1 MTVGEAMERAEELR
15 PGSRVAARTR
25 QRWLCEVDGMLREKF
40 FRPSSADSREGVGAD
55 IAWDNGLRDDDVL
68 LVPPPFDSLYPHY
81 LCAMTDAAL
90 GENDRYAG
98 EQAQYNSILA
108 ELAAWLRRKNL
119 PARGCSWRWEGGRKM
134 ILSNRNGLKNT
145 RNMLR
150 VFGGLNET
158 YSCTEAEYSAGINF
172 SARNFPALSTRLP
185 RRKLREEADLNGMYH
200 LNGLL
205 TVCGRDLVY
214 TPDDADEMEVTLKD
228 AVENGK
234 KTLVGIGTK
243 ILIFPDKLAF
253 DTASRKVSALGTVWS
268 GKNTSV
274 EFAPCDAEGKVYE
287 VSGCGPAEPD
297 KPTDGQLFL
306 RVEDPEKP
314 WSSEST
320 LEVYSEA
327 SGNWSAVVLDYCRI
341 SAKGVG
347 TDFAAEDTVTLTGSA
362 AEQAGQWNELDGDR
376 IVYDAGTDALRVKA
390 DPGGEWFYG
399 RLTRTGA
406 AVRWVSLD
414 GSVSREFVSAEVVEL
429 ERRVPDM
436 DYLTECDN
444 RVWGCSN
451 KENVIYAC
459 KLGDPTNWFSYR
471 GIAADSYAVTVGSDG
486 AFTGAATCMGYALFF
501 KENTLHKLYGSKPS
515 DFQLSSLRCRG
526 VAKGAA
532 RSLCVIN
539 ETLYYLS
546 PDGVMA
552 WDGSIPTKVS
562 TALDPARLRNVKSA
576 LGGAL
581 DGRYYL
587 HLVRGS
593 GEAQAV
599 RLLVYDTERGL
610 WQEEDVCSYEMA
622 GSGGQLYLWDGKA
635 IWAADADREENWQ
648 QAGGIEDGVSFEL
661 VSGNIG
667 LDSPEELYLSR
678 LTLRFEA
685 EVKSRIEVAVSY
697 DSGAWETLAQ
707 LTADGRRCFDVP
719 FVPRRCG
726 SLRFRLKGRG
736 QLTLRSLTRT
746 SAAAKGGILAQE
758 VN

>member
-1 MTVGEAMERAEELR
+1 
-15 PGSRVAARTR
+15 
-25 QRWLCEVDGMLREKF
+25 
-40 FRPSSADSREGVGAD
+40 
-55 IAWDNGLRDDDVL
+55 
-68 LVPPPFDSLYPHY
+68 
-81 LCAMTDAAL
+81 
-90 GENDRYAG
+90 
-98 EQAQYNSILA
+98 
-108 ELAAWLRRKNL
+108 
-119 PARGCSWRWEGGRKM
+119 M

-185 RRKLREEADLNGMYH
+185 RRKLREEAGLNGMYH

-253 DTASRKVSALGTVWS
+253 DTASRKVSALGAVWS
-268 GKNTSV
+268 GKNASV

-376 IVYDAGTDALRVKA
+376 IVYDAGADALRVKA

-486 AFTGAATCMGYALFF
+486 PFTGAATCMGYALFF

-526 VAKGAA
+526 VARNAA
-532 RSLCVIN
+532 HSLCVLN

-546 PDGVMA
+546 SDGVMA
-552 WDGSIPTKVS
+552 WDGSIPAKVS
-562 TALDPARLRNVKSA
+562 AALDAGRLANVKQA
-576 LGGAL
+576 VGGAL

-587 HLVRGS
+587 HVSR
-593 GEAQAV
+593 ENEV

-610 WQEEDVCSYEMA
+610 WHEEDVCSFEMA
-622 GSGGQLYLWDGKA
+622 STGGQLYLWDGRA
-635 IWAADADREENWQ
+635 LWAADPSREA
-648 QAGGIEDGVSFEL
+648 AGQRSEETEQGVEFAL
-661 VSGNIG
+661 TTGDLG
-667 LDSPEELYLSR
+667 LDSPEERYLSR
-678 LTLRFEA
+678 LTLRLDA
-685 EVKSRIEVAVSY
+685 ACRSRVTVEVSY
-697 DSGAWETLAQ
+697 DGGPWENAAA
-707 LTADGRRCFDVP
+707 LTVEGPRRNCDLHL
-719 FVPRRCG
+719 VPRRCA
-726 SLRFRLKGRG
+726 SLRLRLWGYG
-736 QLTLRSLTRT
+736 QITLRSLAKTF
-746 SAAAKGGILAQE
+746 SGAKGNWMELEG
-758 VN
+758 

>member
-1 MTVGEAMERAEELR
+1 
-15 PGSRVAARTR
+15 
-25 QRWLCEVDGMLREKF
+25 
-40 FRPSSADSREGVGAD
+40 
-55 IAWDNGLRDDDVL
+55 
-68 LVPPPFDSLYPHY
+68 
-81 LCAMTDAAL
+81 
-90 GENDRYAG
+90 
-98 EQAQYNSILA
+98 
-108 ELAAWLRRKNL
+108 
-119 PARGCSWRWEGGRKM
+119 M

-205 TVCGRDLVY
+205 TVCSRDLVY
-214 TPDDADEMEVTLKD
+214 TPDDTDEMEVTLKD
-228 AVENGK
+228 AVEDGK

-253 DTASRKVSALGTVWS
+253 DTASRKVSALGAVWS

-486 AFTGAATCMGYALFF
+486 PFTGAATCMGYALFF

-515 DFQLSSLRCRG
+515 DFQLTSLRCRG
-526 VAKGAA
+526 VAKNAA
-532 RSLCVIN
+532 RSLCVLN

-562 TALDPARLRNVKSA
+562 GVLDSGRLSNVQSA
-576 LGGAL
+576 VGGAL

-587 HLVRGS
+587 HIARAAA
-593 GEAQAV
+593 GEGVA
-599 RLLVYDTERGL
+599 RLLVYDTERAL
-610 WQEEDVCSYEMA
+610 WSEEDVCSYEMT
-622 GSGGQLYLWDGKA
+622 STGGQLYLWDGQA
-635 IWAADADREENWQ
+635 LWAADPSRETDWQ
-648 QAGGIEDGVSFEL
+648 STDGVEEKLNFEL
-661 VSGNIG
+661 VTGDIG
-667 LDSPEELYLSR
+667 LDGAEDRYLSR
-678 LTLRFEA
+678 LTLRLDA
-685 EVKSRIEVAVSY
+685 ECGSTVTVAASY
-697 DSGAWETLAQ
+697 DGGPWETVAELAAQ
-707 LTADGRRCFDVP
+707 NVRRSYDMP
-719 FVPRRCG
+719 FVPRRHG
-726 SLRFRLKGRG
+726 TLRLRLKGRG
-736 QLTLRSLTRT
+736 QITLRSIAKTV
-746 SAAAKGGILAQE
+746 AAAKGGITGGE
-758 VN
+758 V

>member
-1 MTVGEAMERAEELR
+1 MVLADRIRLAN
-15 PGSRVAARTR
+15 TR
-25 QRWLCEVDGMLREKF
+25 QLLR
-40 FRPSSADSREGVGAD
+40 A
-55 IAWDNGLRDDDVL
+55 
-68 LVPPPFDSLYPHY
+68 
-81 LCAMTDAAL
+81 
-90 GENDRYAG
+90 
-98 EQAQYNSILA
+98 
-108 ELAAWLRRKNL
+108 
-119 PARGCSWRWEGGRKM
+119 
-134 ILSNRNGLKNT
+134 
-145 RNMLR
+145 
-150 VFGGLNET
+150 FGGLNET
-158 YSCTEAEYSAGINF
+158 YGCSEAEYSAGVNF
-172 SARNFPALSTRLP
+172 STRDFPALSTRTP
-185 RRKLREEADLNGMYH
+185 RRKLRALTGLNGMYH

-205 TVCGRDLVY
+205 TVCGRDVVY
-214 TPDDADEMEVTLKD
+214 TPDDAAAPAVTKPD
-228 AVENGK
+228 AVTDGRK
-234 KTLVGIGTK
+234 ALVGIGTK
-243 ILIFPDKLAF
+243 ILIFPDKVAF
-253 DTASRKVSALGTVWS
+253 DTADGSAAPLGAAWEAGSLSVS
-268 GKNTSV
+268 
-274 EFAPCDAEGKVYE
+274 FAPCDASGNTYE
-287 VSGCGPAEPD
+287 VKDKGTKEPEH
-297 KPTDGQLFL
+297 PQDGQLFL
-306 RVEDPEKP
+306 KLNEPDKP
-314 WSSEST
+314 YSAENT

-327 SGNWSAVVLDYCRI
+327 SGNWTVIPLDYCL
-341 SAKGVG
+341 V
-347 TDFAAEDTVTLTGSA
+347 TAEGIGAEFRVWDTVTLTGTG
-362 AEQAGQWNELDGDR
+362 AEQAGQWAGLDGDR
-376 IVYDAGTDALRVKA
+376 IVYGVTETTLRLRA
-390 DPGGEWFYG
+390 HPGGEHFYG
-399 RLTRTGA
+399 RLVHNGSS
-406 AVRWVSLD
+406 AVWVSMD
-414 GSVSREFVSAEVVEL
+414 GTQREEYFPAEGVKA
-429 ERRVPDM
+429 ERRVPDLE
-436 DYLTECDN
+436 YLTECDN
-444 RVWGCSN
+444 RVWGCSSS
-451 KENVIYAC
+451 ENVIYAC

-486 AFTGAATCMGYALFF
+486 PFTGAATCMGYALFF

-678 LTLRFEA
+678 LTLRLEA

-707 LTADGRRCFDVP
+707 LTADGRRCIDVP

>member
-1 MTVGEAMERAEELR
+1 
-15 PGSRVAARTR
+15 
-25 QRWLCEVDGMLREKF
+25 
-40 FRPSSADSREGVGAD
+40 
-55 IAWDNGLRDDDVL
+55 
-68 LVPPPFDSLYPHY
+68 
-81 LCAMTDAAL
+81 
-90 GENDRYAG
+90 
-98 EQAQYNSILA
+98 
-108 ELAAWLRRKNL
+108 
-119 PARGCSWRWEGGRKM
+119 M

-214 TPDDADEMEVTLKD
+214 TPDDTDEMKVTLKD
-228 AVENGK
+228 AVENGR

-253 DTASRKVSALGTVWS
+253 DTVSRKVSALGAVWS

-376 IVYDAGTDALRVKA
+376 IVYDAGADALRVKA

-552 WDGSIPTKVS
+552 WDGSIPAKVS
-562 TALDPARLRNVKSA
+562 AALDAGRLANVKQA
-576 LGGAL
+576 VGGAL

-587 HLVRGS
+587 HVSR
-593 GEAQAV
+593 ENEV

-610 WQEEDVCSYEMA
+610 WHEEDVCSFEMA
-622 GSGGQLYLWDGKA
+622 STGGQLYLWDGRA
-635 IWAADADREENWQ
+635 LWAADPSRET
-648 QAGGIEDGVSFEL
+648 AGQRSEETEQGVEFAL
-661 VSGNIG
+661 TTGDLG
-667 LDSPEELYLSR
+667 LDSPEERYLSR
-678 LTLRFEA
+678 LTLRLDA
-685 EVKSRIEVAVSY
+685 ACRSRVTVEVSY
-697 DSGAWETLAQ
+697 DGGPWENAAA
-707 LTADGRRCFDVP
+707 LTVEGPRRNCDLHL
-719 FVPRRCG
+719 VPRRCA
-726 SLRFRLKGRG
+726 SLRLRLWGYG
-736 QLTLRSLTRT
+736 QITLRSLAKTF
-746 SAAAKGGILAQE
+746 SGAKGNWMELEG
-758 VN
+758 

>member
-1 MTVGEAMERAEELR
+1 
-15 PGSRVAARTR
+15 
-25 QRWLCEVDGMLREKF
+25 
-40 FRPSSADSREGVGAD
+40 
-55 IAWDNGLRDDDVL
+55 
-68 LVPPPFDSLYPHY
+68 
-81 LCAMTDAAL
+81 
-90 GENDRYAG
+90 
-98 EQAQYNSILA
+98 
-108 ELAAWLRRKNL
+108 
-119 PARGCSWRWEGGRKM
+119 M

-228 AVENGK
+228 AVENGR

-253 DTASRKVSALGTVWS
+253 DTASREVSALGAVWS
-268 GKNTSV
+268 GKNASV
-274 EFAPCDAEGKVYE
+274 EFAPCDAEGRVYE

-376 IVYDAGTDALRVKA
+376 IVYGVTETTLRLRA
-390 DPGGEWFYG
+390 DPGGEHFYG
-399 RLTRTGA
+399 RLVHNGSS
-406 AVRWVSLD
+406 AVWVSMD
-414 GSVSREFVSAEVVEL
+414 GTQREEYFPAEGVKV
-429 ERRVPDM
+429 ERRVPDLE
-436 DYLTECDN
+436 YLTECDN
-444 RVWGCSN
+444 RVWGCSSS
-451 KENVIYAC
+451 ENVIYAC

-486 AFTGAATCMGYALFF
+486 PFTGAATCMGYALFF

-526 VAKGAA
+526 VARNAA
-532 RSLCVIN
+532 RSLCVLN

-546 PDGVMA
+546 SDGVMA
-552 WDGSIPTKVS
+552 WDGSIPAKVS
-562 TALDPARLRNVKSA
+562 AALDAGRLANVKQA
-576 LGGAL
+576 VGGAL

-587 HLVRGS
+587 HVSR
-593 GEAQAV
+593 ENEV

-610 WQEEDVCSYEMA
+610 WHEEDVCSFEMA
-622 GSGGQLYLWDGKA
+622 STGGQLYLWDGRA
-635 IWAADADREENWQ
+635 LWAADPSREA
-648 QAGGIEDGVSFEL
+648 AGQRSGGTEQGVEFAL
-661 VSGNIG
+661 TTGDLG
-667 LDSPEELYLSR
+667 LDSPEERYLSR
-678 LTLRFEA
+678 LTLRLDA
-685 EVKSRIEVAVSY
+685 ACRSRVTVEVSY
-697 DSGAWETLAQ
+697 DGGPWENAAA
-707 LTADGRRCFDVP
+707 LTVEGPRRNCDLHL
-719 FVPRRCG
+719 VPRRCA
-726 SLRFRLKGRG
+726 SLRLRLWGYG
-736 QLTLRSLTRT
+736 QITLRSLAKTF
-746 SAAAKGGILAQE
+746 SGAKGNWMELEG
-758 VN
+758 

>member
-1 MTVGEAMERAEELR
+1 
-15 PGSRVAARTR
+15 
-25 QRWLCEVDGMLREKF
+25 
-40 FRPSSADSREGVGAD
+40 
-55 IAWDNGLRDDDVL
+55 
-68 LVPPPFDSLYPHY
+68 
-81 LCAMTDAAL
+81 
-90 GENDRYAG
+90 
-98 EQAQYNSILA
+98 
-108 ELAAWLRRKNL
+108 
-119 PARGCSWRWEGGRKM
+119 M

-185 RRKLREEADLNGMYH
+185 RRKLREEAGLNGMYH

-214 TPDDADEMEVTLKD
+214 TPDDRDEMEVTLKD
-228 AVENGK
+228 AVENGR

-253 DTASRKVSALGTVWS
+253 DTDSREVSALGAVWS

-376 IVYDAGTDALRVKA
+376 IVYDAGADALRVKA

-661 VSGNIG
+661 VSGDIG

-678 LTLRFEA
+678 LTLRLEA
-685 EVKSRIEVAVSY
+685 GVKSRIEVAVSY

-726 SLRFRLKGRG
+726 SLRLRLKGRG

>member
-1 MTVGEAMERAEELR
+1 
-15 PGSRVAARTR
+15 
-25 QRWLCEVDGMLREKF
+25 
-40 FRPSSADSREGVGAD
+40 
-55 IAWDNGLRDDDVL
+55 
-68 LVPPPFDSLYPHY
+68 
-81 LCAMTDAAL
+81 
-90 GENDRYAG
+90 
-98 EQAQYNSILA
+98 
-108 ELAAWLRRKNL
+108 
-119 PARGCSWRWEGGRKM
+119 M

-205 TVCGRDLVY
+205 TVCGRELVY

-228 AVENGK
+228 AVENGR

-253 DTASRKVSALGTVWS
+253 DTASRKVSALGAVWS

-376 IVYDAGTDALRVKA
+376 IVYDAGADALRVKA

-526 VAKGAA
+526 VARNAA
-532 RSLCVIN
+532 RSLCVLN

-552 WDGSIPTKVS
+552 WDGSIPAKVS
-562 TALDPARLRNVKSA
+562 AALDAGRLANVKQA
-576 LGGAL
+576 VGGAL

-587 HLVRGS
+587 HVSR
-593 GEAQAV
+593 ENEV

-610 WQEEDVCSYEMA
+610 WHEEDVCSFEMA
-622 GSGGQLYLWDGKA
+622 STGGQLYLWDGRA
-635 IWAADADREENWQ
+635 LWAADPSRET
-648 QAGGIEDGVSFEL
+648 AGQRSEETEQGVEFAL
-661 VSGNIG
+661 ITGDLG
-667 LDSPEELYLSR
+667 LDSPEERYLSR
-678 LTLRFEA
+678 LTLRLDAACRSQVTVE
-685 EVKSRIEVAVSY
+685 VSY
-697 DSGAWETLAQ
+697 DGGPWENAAA
-707 LTADGRRCFDVP
+707 LTVEGPRRNCDLHL
-719 FVPRRCG
+719 VPRRCA
-726 SLRFRLKGRG
+726 SLRLRLWGYG
-736 QLTLRSLTRT
+736 QITLRSLAKTF
-746 SAAAKGGILAQE
+746 SGAKGNWMELEG
-758 VN
+758 

>member
-1 MTVGEAMERAEELR
+1 
-15 PGSRVAARTR
+15 
-25 QRWLCEVDGMLREKF
+25 
-40 FRPSSADSREGVGAD
+40 
-55 IAWDNGLRDDDVL
+55 
-68 LVPPPFDSLYPHY
+68 
-81 LCAMTDAAL
+81 
-90 GENDRYAG
+90 
-98 EQAQYNSILA
+98 
-108 ELAAWLRRKNL
+108 
-119 PARGCSWRWEGGRKM
+119 M

-172 SARNFPALSTRLP
+172 SARNFPVLSTRLP

-214 TPDDADEMEVTLKD
+214 TPDDTDEMKVTLKD
-228 AVENGK
+228 AVEDGR
-234 KTLVGIGTK
+234 KTLVGIGTR

-253 DTASRKVSALGTVWS
+253 DTASRKVSALGAVWP

-320 LEVYSEA
+320 LEVYSKA

-376 IVYDAGTDALRVKA
+376 IVYDAGADALRVKA

-414 GSVSREFVSAEVVEL
+414 GRVSREFVSAEVVEL

-635 IWAADADREENWQ
+635 IWAADADREESWQ

-661 VSGNIG
+661 VSGDIG

-678 LTLRFEA
+678 LTLRLEA
-685 EVKSRIEVAVSY
+685 GVKSRIEVAVSY

-719 FVPRRCG
+719 LVPRRCG

>member
-1 MTVGEAMERAEELR
+1 
-15 PGSRVAARTR
+15 
-25 QRWLCEVDGMLREKF
+25 
-40 FRPSSADSREGVGAD
+40 
-55 IAWDNGLRDDDVL
+55 
-68 LVPPPFDSLYPHY
+68 
-81 LCAMTDAAL
+81 
-90 GENDRYAG
+90 
-98 EQAQYNSILA
+98 
-108 ELAAWLRRKNL
+108 
-119 PARGCSWRWEGGRKM
+119 M

-253 DTASRKVSALGTVWS
+253 DTASRKVSALGAAWS

-320 LEVYSEA
+320 LEVYSKA

-376 IVYDAGTDALRVKA
+376 IVYDARADALRVKA

-444 RVWGCSN
+444 RVWGCSSA
-451 KENVIYAC
+451 ENVIYAC

-486 AFTGAATCMGYALFF
+486 PFTGAATCMGYALFF

-526 VAKGAA
+526 VAWNAG
-532 RSLCVIN
+532 RSLCVLN

-552 WDGSIPTKVS
+552 WDGSIPVKVS
-562 TALDPARLRNVKSA
+562 AALDAGRLANVRLA
-576 LGGAL
+576 VGGAL

-587 HLVRGS
+587 HLARDSSS
-593 GEAQAV
+593 GTEV

-610 WQEEDVCSYEMA
+610 WHEEDVCSYEMT
-622 GSGGQLYLWDGKA
+622 STGGQLYLWDGTA
-635 IWAADADREENWQ
+635 LWAADPSRESDWQ
-648 QAGGIEDGVSFEL
+648 TTAGVESAIPFEL
-661 VSGNIG
+661 VTGEIG
-667 LDSPEELYLSR
+667 MDSPEERYLSR
-678 LTLRFEA
+678 LTLRLDAACRTHLTVEL
-685 EVKSRIEVAVSY
+685 SY
-697 DSGAWETLAQ
+697 DGGPWEQAAALTLE
-707 LTADGRRCFDVP
+707 GPRRNCDLAL
-719 FVPRRCG
+719 VPRRCA
-726 SLRFRLKGRG
+726 SLRMRLRGSG
-736 QLTLRSLTRT
+736 QLTLRSLART
-746 SAAAKGGILAQE
+746 FANAKGNIMEQE
-758 VN
+758 G

>member
-1 MTVGEAMERAEELR
+1 
-15 PGSRVAARTR
+15 
-25 QRWLCEVDGMLREKF
+25 
-40 FRPSSADSREGVGAD
+40 
-55 IAWDNGLRDDDVL
+55 
-68 LVPPPFDSLYPHY
+68 
-81 LCAMTDAAL
+81 
-90 GENDRYAG
+90 
-98 EQAQYNSILA
+98 
-108 ELAAWLRRKNL
+108 
-119 PARGCSWRWEGGRKM
+119 M

-185 RRKLREEADLNGMYH
+185 RRKLREEAGLNGMYH

-214 TPDDADEMEVTLKD
+214 TPDDTDEMEVTLKD
-228 AVENGK
+228 AVENGR

-253 DTASRKVSALGTVWS
+253 DTASRKVSALGAVWS

-376 IVYDAGTDALRVKA
+376 IVYDAGADALRVKA

-526 VAKGAA
+526 VARNAA
-532 RSLCVIN
+532 RSLCVLN

-552 WDGSIPTKVS
+552 WDGSIPAKVS
-562 TALDPARLRNVKSA
+562 AALDAGRLANVKQA
-576 LGGAL
+576 VGGAL

-587 HLVRGS
+587 HVSR
-593 GEAQAV
+593 ENEV

-610 WQEEDVCSYEMA
+610 WHEEDVCSFEMA
-622 GSGGQLYLWDGKA
+622 STGGQLYLWDGRA
-635 IWAADADREENWQ
+635 LWAADPSREA
-648 QAGGIEDGVSFEL
+648 AGQRSEETEQGVEFAL
-661 VSGNIG
+661 TTGDLG
-667 LDSPEELYLSR
+667 LDSPEERYLSR
-678 LTLRFEA
+678 LTLRLDAACRSQVTVE
-685 EVKSRIEVAVSY
+685 VSY
-697 DSGAWETLAQ
+697 DGGPWENAAA
-707 LTADGRRCFDVP
+707 LTVEGPRRNCDLHL
-719 FVPRRCG
+719 VPRRCA
-726 SLRFRLKGRG
+726 SLRLRLWGYG
-736 QLTLRSLTRT
+736 QITLRSLAKTF
-746 SAAAKGGILAQE
+746 SGAKGNWMELEG
-758 VN
+758 

>member
-1 MTVGEAMERAEELR
+1 
-15 PGSRVAARTR
+15 
-25 QRWLCEVDGMLREKF
+25 
-40 FRPSSADSREGVGAD
+40 
-55 IAWDNGLRDDDVL
+55 
-68 LVPPPFDSLYPHY
+68 
-81 LCAMTDAAL
+81 
-90 GENDRYAG
+90 
-98 EQAQYNSILA
+98 
-108 ELAAWLRRKNL
+108 
-119 PARGCSWRWEGGRKM
+119 M

-228 AVENGK
+228 AVESGR
-234 KTLVGIGTK
+234 KTLVGIGTR

-253 DTASRKVSALGTVWS
+253 DTASRKVSALGAVWS
-268 GKNTSV
+268 GKNASV

-287 VSGCGPAEPD
+287 VSGCGPSEPD

-635 IWAADADREENWQ
+635 IWAADADREESWQ

-661 VSGNIG
+661 VSGDIG
-667 LDSPEELYLSR
+667 LDGPEELYLSR
-678 LTLRFEA
+678 LAPAR
-685 EVKSRIEVAVSY
+685 
-697 DSGAWETLAQ
+697 
-707 LTADGRRCFDVP
+707 
-719 FVPRRCG
+719 
-726 SLRFRLKGRG
+726 GRG
-736 QLTLRSLTRT
+736 EEPHRGGCELRQRSVGDTGPADRRRAALLRHPLRAPAVREPAAPAEGQRSAHPAQPDPDERRREGRHSGTGGELNMASVTGLSKIGLPHLSENMDAEDARAIRNYLYQMQEQLQYVLCNLDVENMSEPLRARLNS
-746 SAAAKGGILAQE
+746 IQ
-758 VN
+758 